1 MSAPTPPAGA
11 PASTEAIA
19 QAYAKRLVADPRYH
33 PLNAA
38 QHHALQE
45 RERAVVRWLRRQG
58 RTATA
63 ALHATEL
70 GCGTGGNL
78 LMLLSLGF
86 QPQHLHGLELLP
98 ERAEAARQRLPSAL
112 AITTG
117 DASQA
122 AAAHT
127 PAPASQDLVLAFTVF
142 SSVLDDA
149 LQQRLAQAMWHWLK
163 PGGAAL
169 VYDFTVNNPRNPDVR
184 GVPLRR
190 LRALFPSGV
199 LHSQRLTLAPPLA
212 RRLPAGLLPWVAALP
227 GLQTHALSSITKP
240 G

>member
-1 MSAPTPPAGA
+1 MSAPTPPDVA

-33 PLNAA
+33 PLNPA
-38 QHHALQE
+38 QHQALQE
-45 RERAVVRWLRRQG
+45 RERAVVHWLRRQG
-58 RTATA
+58 RTDTA

-78 LMLLSLGF
+78 LMLLGLGF

-112 AITTG
+112 AITAG
-117 DASQA
+117 DATQA
-122 AAAHT
+122 AIARN
-127 PAPASQDLVLAFTVF
+127 SQDLVLAFTVF

-149 LQQRLAQAMWHWLK
+149 LQQRLALAMWQWLK

-190 LRALFPSGV
+190 LGALFPAGV